1 MPFGYIKDGQPV
13 EIVSEAVIDDVAHSL
28 GTLMLWTDE
37 ERAAIGVMPI
47 LPPDPAPEGQRLAG
61 TTLAI
66 VDGQLKHVG
75 VYEDVPPPAVP
86 AKVHKYWLT
95 KVLEGLGEMDAIE
108 DAMDD
113 MAAAGNRT
121 PRRDW
126 QNATEVERANQLVNE
141 FATLRGYTAE
151 QVDQMFIQA
160 AAYQAA
166 AS

>member
-1 MPFGYIKDGQPV
+1 MWTVKLDAHGYLAAPAAAVEDLAAPCPPGWIFVETAPPALEPGQFARLDAAGAWSIDTDGPP
-13 EIVSEAVIDDVAHSL
+13 
-28 GTLMLWTDE
+28 
-37 ERAAIGVMPI
+37 AAS
-47 LPPDPAPEGQRLAG
+47 
-61 TTLAI
+61 
-66 VDGQLKHVG
+66 
-75 VYEDVPPPAVP
+75 PAVP

-141 FATLRGYTAE
+141 FAALRGYTAE